1 MHTDYAISIWM
12 RKLATRYL
20 SNIQLFTTAGTKD
33 LLRLLQGTQE
43 EAFLG
48 MRRVAL
54 FYDFTKRQQ
63 ETNYI

>member
-1 MHTDYAISIWM
+1 MHTDQAISIWM

-20 SNIQLFTTAGTKD
+20 SNLQLSTTAGTKD

-48 MRRVAL
+48 MSRVAL